1 MKLDELIKKKFG
13 SVDNMIAST
22 NTQISRSYIYQIIS
36 GEKINISVD
45 VAKELVSI
53 LELNSIEELLGFI
66 YEIKE
71 V

>member
-66 YEIKE
+66 YDIKE